1 VKTSFPKSLVLLLAG
16 AALISLSGCKLEV
29 IVPHGG
35 KVVTEDGSFSCGPSA
50 TCVIDVVDLFFDQTF
65 IAVPDEGF
73 EFTHWKEN
81 SEGYLCRGETGP
93 CELSTAQLEG
103 SEMGQAILES
113 DETWRLRPRFAML
126 LGYCPDTGLVVSP
139 HNHSHH

>member
-1 VKTSFPKSLVLLLAG
+1 MSIPGYRSIVLTLGLVGLFV
-16 AALISLSGCKLEV
+16 LSGCKLEV

-35 KVVTEDGSFSCGPSA
+35 KVVTEDGSFTCGPSE

-65 IAVPDEGF
+65 IAVPDEAF
-73 EFTHWKEN
+73 TFTHWKEN

-93 CELSTAQLEG
+93 CELSTAQFDGNEMLE
-103 SEMGQAILES
+103 AVLES
-113 DETWRLRPRFAML
+113 DETWRIRPRFAMI

-139 HNHSHH
+139 HNHTHH

>member
-1 VKTSFPKSLVLLLAG
+1 MKNSRSVFFPCLLAA
-16 AALISLSGCKLEV
+16 AALLTLSGCKLEV

-35 KVVTEDGSFSCGPSA
+35 KVVSEDGSFVCEASQ
-50 TCVIDVVDLFFDQTF
+50 TCDIDVVDLFFDQTF
-65 IAVPDEGF
+65 IAVAEPSH

-93 CELSTAQLEG
+93 CELSTAQFVDYPEL
-103 SEMGQAILES
+103 MAMLES
-113 DETWRLRPRFAML
+113 NETFRIRPRFAMK

-139 HNHSHH
+139 HNHTH